1 MKATSG
7 GLAMMRLS
15 AVLIALILAL
25 STPSH
30 PDPDPDPQQ
39 FNPCNPKIQKCA

>member
-1 MKATSG
+1 MKASSG

-30 PDPDPDPQQ
+30 PDPDPQQ

>member
-1 MKATSG
+1 
-7 GLAMMRLS
+7 MMRLS

-30 PDPDPDPQQ
+30 PDPDPDPDPQQ